1 MKKICGNTNLILKIK
16 SQVENEIGEKET
28 TWVDYKTIHGFI
40 DFMSETTG
48 KTNYNSKIVEST
60 HVFVC
65 DYVDIDKSE
74 VELKAYHDNKEY
86 EITYIDDP
94 MNLHYQL
101 EIFLKYIG
109 D

>member
-1 MKKICGNTNLILKIK
+1 MKKIGGNTDLILKIK
-16 SQVENEIGEKET
+16 SQIENEIGEKVT
-28 TWVDYKTIHGFI
+28 AWVDYKTIHGFI
-40 DFMSETTG
+40 DFMSETTDRI
-48 KTNYNSKIVEST
+48 KYNSKIVEST

-74 VELKAYHDNKEY
+74 TKLKAYHNNKEY

-94 MNLHYQL
+94 MELHYQL

>member
-1 MKKICGNTNLILKIK
+1 MKRIGGNTDLILKYK
-16 SQVENEIGEKET
+16 SQVKNEIGEEVI
-28 TWVDYKTIHGFI
+28 TWVDYKTIHGFM
-40 DFMSETTG
+40 DFMSEATG
-48 KTNYNSKIVEST
+48 RTNFNSKIVEST

-65 DYVDIDKSE
+65 DYVEIDKSE
-74 VELKAYHDNKEY
+74 IELAAFHNNKEY

-94 MNLHYQL
+94 MGLHYHL

>member
-1 MKKICGNTNLILKIK
+1 MKKIGGNTNLILKIK

-28 TWVDYKTIHGFI
+28 IWVDYKTIHGFI

>member
-1 MKKICGNTNLILKIK
+1 MKKIGGNTNLILKVK
-16 SQVENEIGEKET
+16 NQTNNEIGEKET
-28 TWVDYKTIHGFI
+28 TWVDYKTIHGFM
-40 DFMSETTG
+40 DFMSETTDRI
-48 KTNYNSKIVEST
+48 KFNSKIVEST

-74 VELKAYHDNKEY
+74 LELKAFHNNKEY
-86 EITYIDDP
+86 DITFIDDP
-94 MNLHYQL
+94 MGLHYHL

>member
-1 MKKICGNTNLILKIK
+1 MKNIGGNTDLILKTRK
-16 SQVENEIGEKET
+16 QAKNEIGEEVT
-28 TWVDYKTIHGFI
+28 TWENYKTINGFI
-40 DFMSETTG
+40 DFMSESTG
-48 KTNYNSKIVEST
+48 RGSFNSKIVEST

-65 DYVDIDKSE
+65 DYVDIDKS
-74 VELKAYHDNKEY
+74 VIDLMAYHNNKEY

-94 MNLHYQL
+94 MGLHYHL